1 MLKSSQGPQA
11 TCQFPI
17 WGLMK
22 NMLTVT
28 DSGCVALGHPAR
40 PPKWFPE
47 TGNQGGCRFR
57 TPVSNSC
64 GAEPRQRRR
73 NEQATPIPSRKR
85 TAGASRA
92 TRVPVANNATG
103 TVSRRC
109 REQAKEIAAAPGAA
123 ARHGLE
129 FMFEAQVFRRQ
140 VFRGKVF
147 QGKAFPTEAKVRSGW
162 HGDVP
167 ALAGCSI
174 DPDRR
179 ARSPRSVPF
188 TDNRA
193 GPRFPSPMRRGA
205 SGTPPVVRLQN
216 GQQNAHRRDPSGGD
230 PGGRTA
236 RQSRR
241 GIRLRVCAP

>member
-1 MLKSSQGPQA
+1 MLRSSQSPQA
-11 TCQFPI
+11 TCQFPMR
-17 WGLMK
+17 GLMK
-22 NMLTVT
+22 NVLTVT
-28 DSGCVALGHPAR
+28 GSGCVALGHPAR
-40 PPKWFPE
+40 PPKWLPE
-47 TGNQGGCRFR
+47 TGEPRR
-57 TPVSNSC
+57 TPLSNP
-64 GAEPRQRRR
+64 AAPKWRRR
-73 NEQATPIPSRKR
+73 RWNEQATPIPSRKR
-85 TAGASRA
+85 TAGASRV

-147 QGKAFPTEAKVRSGW
+147 QGKAFPAEAKVRSGW

-167 ALAGCSI
+167 TFAGCSV
-174 DPDRR
+174 DTDRR

-205 SGTPPVVRLQN
+205 NGTPPVVRLQN
-216 GQQNAHRRDPSGGD
+216 GQQNAHRRDPSRGD
-230 PGGRTA
+230 PGGRSA

-241 GIRLRVCAP
+241 GIRLRVRTP

>member
-1 MLKSSQGPQA
+1 MR
-11 TCQFPI
+11 
-17 WGLMK
+17 GLMK
-22 NMLTVT
+22 NVLTVT
-28 DSGCVALGHPAR
+28 GSGCVALGHPAR
-40 PPKWFPE
+40 PPKWLPE

-57 TPVSNSC
+57 THVPNSC
-64 GAEPRQRRR
+64 GAKTRQRRR
-73 NEQATPIPSRKR
+73 NGQATPIPSRKR

-92 TRVPVANNATG
+92 TRVPVANTATG

-129 FMFEAQVFRRQ
+129 FMFEAQVF
-140 VFRGKVF
+140 

-167 ALAGCSI
+167 TLAGCSV
-174 DPDRR
+174 DTDRR

-193 GPRFPSPMRRGA
+193 GPRFPSPMRRGRN
-205 SGTPPVVRLQN
+205 GTPPVVRLQN
-216 GQQNAHRRDPSGGD
+216 GQQNAHRRDPSRGD
-230 PGGRTA
+230 PGGRSA

-241 GIRLRVCAP
+241 GIRLRVRTP

>member
-1 MLKSSQGPQA
+1 MPEPTGDLPIPYAGPYEERA
-11 TCQFPI
+11 DGDRFRLCR
-17 WGLMK
+17 
-22 NMLTVT
+22 VRA
-28 DSGCVALGHPAR
+28 SGTSAEMAPRNREPGRTPL
-40 PPKWFPE
+40 
-47 TGNQGGCRFR
+47 R

-64 GAEPRQRRR
+64 GAKWRQRRR
-73 NEQATPIPSRKR
+73 NEQATPIPSRKK
-85 TAGASRA
+85 TAGASRV
-92 TRVPVANNATG
+92 TRVPVADIATG
-103 TVSRRC
+103 QVSRRC

-129 FMFEAQVFRRQ
+129 FMFEAQVF
-140 VFRGKVF
+140 

-167 ALAGCSI
+167 TFAGCSV
-174 DPDRR
+174 DTDRR

-216 GQQNAHRRDPSGGD
+216 GQQNAHRRDPSRGD
-230 PGGRTA
+230 PGGRFA

-241 GIRLRVCAP
+241 GIRLRVRTP

>member
-1 MLKSSQGPQA
+1 MQ
-11 TCQFPI
+11 
-17 WGLMK
+17 GLMK

-28 DSGCVALGHPAR
+28 GSGCVALGHPAR
-40 PPKWFPE
+40 PPKWLPE

-57 TPVSNSC
+57 TPSAPKWR
-64 GAEPRQRRR
+64 GRRR

-129 FMFEAQVFRRQ
+129 FMFEAQVF
-140 VFRGKVF
+140 
-147 QGKAFPTEAKVRSGW
+147 QGKAFPAEAKVRSGW

-167 ALAGCSI
+167 TL
-174 DPDRR
+174 
-179 ARSPRSVPF
+179 
-188 TDNRA
+188 
-193 GPRFPSPMRRGA
+193 
-205 SGTPPVVRLQN
+205 
-216 GQQNAHRRDPSGGD
+216 
-230 PGGRTA
+230 
-236 RQSRR
+236 
-241 GIRLRVCAP
+241 